1 MLKRLMQT
9 DDSIGLF
16 LVRVFLGLVIFPH
29 GAQKLVGW
37 FGGHGFAWTMDF
49 FTQRLGIPAPL
60 VVLVILAE
68 SFGALALIFGFLGRI
83 GAFGTLC
90 VMLGAIFIV
99 HLPHG
104 FFMNWYNQPQGEG
117 IEYHLLAIGMALA
130 VMVQGSGRF
139 SVDRWLSAR
148 GDAGAGRPT
157 TPGA

>member
-1 MLKRLMQT
+1 MIKRLMRT

-99 HLPHG
+99 HLKHG
-104 FFMNWYNQPQGEG
+104 FFMNWYGANAGEG
-117 IEYHLLAIGMALA
+117 IEYHLLAIGMAVA
-130 VMVQGSGRF
+130 VIIQGSGAL
-139 SVDRWLSAR
+139 SIDRWLSR
-148 GDAGAGRPT
+148 TPTPERPQ
-157 TPGA
+157 G